1 MKELLYLLRS
11 MQFFAHSAHQLV
23 KGNPF
28 HADHAFFGD
37 VYKDLEGDF
46 DSVAERIIGLYG
58 EESLQLQAVLNGAMS
73 KLADAP
79 STGVADN
86 KVFYQYLYK
95 MDEKLKALIKQI
107 IEAGVSPGTEQL
119 IGNIADKCEMR
130 CYKIKQRLK

>member
-1 MKELLYLLRS
+1 MKELLNLLRA
-11 MQFFAHSAHQLV
+11 MQFFAHSSHNLV
-23 KGNPF
+23 KGNSF
-28 HADHAFFGD
+28 HADHAFFGE
-37 VYKDLEGDF
+37 VYNDLQADY
-46 DSVAERIIGLYG
+46 DAVAERIVGLYG
-58 EESLQLQAVLNGAMS
+58 EEPLHLQTVLNGAIS